1 MRHYSKYPFFF
12 LLLSCLSLSACSADN
27 AGVLEGTVTG
37 VADGDTLYVLD
48 AARKSHK
55 IRLLGIDA
63 PERGQAFG
71 ERSKQS
77 LSQLTYRRQVSVD
90 WHERDNY
97 GRILGRVRVA
107 AADCRQDHCPKTLDA
122 NLEQVRLGLAWWNKK
137 FADSQLPGDARAYEA
152 AEREAREARTGLWSE
167 RSPVPPWRWR
177 YANRNES
184 DKVRP

>member
-1 MRHYSKYPFFF
+1 MRHYLNRSIF
-12 LLLSCLSLSACSADN
+12 LLLAWLTLSCSAN
-27 AGVLEGTVTG
+27 NTQTLEGRVTG
-37 VADGDTLYVLD
+37 IADGDTLYVLD

-71 ERSKQS
+71 DRSKQS
-77 LSQLTYRRQVSVD
+77 LAKLAYRQQVRVD
-90 WHERDNY
+90 WQGRDAY

-107 AADCRQDHCPKTLDA
+107 AADCRQGNCPKTLDA

-137 FADSQLPGDARAYEA
+137 FADTQFPGDARAYEI
-152 AEREAREARTGLWSE
+152 AERQARASKAGLWAE
-167 RSPVPPWRWR
+167 RNPVPPWRWR
-177 YANRNES
+177 YANRNET